1 MNATNTCARRQANAR
16 ELHIARHTVRSTI
29 IGVCPDTFRLRSAK
43 LGLTRL
49 RHVAPDYVSDQR
61 RQFQL
66 QQHRLPVRTPS
77 ANAQTPPRMAFQ

>member
-1 MNATNTCARRQANAR
+1 MNATNTCARRQSNAGQ
-16 ELHIARHTVRSTI
+16 LHIARHSLRSTI

-61 RQFQL
+61 PQFQL
-66 QQHRLPVRTPS
+66 QQRRLPVRTPS
-77 ANAQTPPRMAFQ
+77 ANAQTPLRMAFR